1 MAKKEKPQVKV
12 RQNRDITKTELREP
26 DPRDLD
32 KSPQIVRKDALLK
45 LVQYLK
51 KNHLNP
57 EIDYSKDPEH
67 GPKLKKYYD
76 LIRVA
81 EQKIIS
87 QPKKLIKP
95 EVHRKVKTINKQP
108 GVYDYPQIDG
118 KPMSEQMKKKYRRKM
133 RRLLQANMEIE
144 KAKGVA
150 LDWAM
155 RWDNSDD
162 PTLYKVKKTGPKV
175 RDFMVLDEELD

>member
-1 MAKKEKPQVKV
+1 MAKKDKEIKV
-12 RQNRDITKTELREP
+12 RQNRDITKTKLREP
-26 DPRDLD
+26 DPNDLD

-51 KNHLNP
+51 KHNLNP
-57 EIDYSKDPEH
+57 EVDYSKDPVH
-67 GPKLKKYYD
+67 GKKLKKYYD

-95 EVHRKVKTINKQP
+95 EVHRKVKTVTKQP
-108 GVYDYPQIDG
+108 GIYDYPEIDG

-133 RRLLQANMEIE
+133 RRLLQANMDVE

-162 PTLYKVKKTGPKV
+162 PTVYKVKKTGPKA
-175 RDFMVLDEELD
+175 RDFQVSEDLD